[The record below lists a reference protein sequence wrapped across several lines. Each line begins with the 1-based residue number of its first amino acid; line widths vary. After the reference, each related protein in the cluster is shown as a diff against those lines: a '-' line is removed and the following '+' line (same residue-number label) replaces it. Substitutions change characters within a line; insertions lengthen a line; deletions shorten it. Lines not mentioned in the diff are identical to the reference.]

1 MRIIKSKIILPAAL
15 TILFSACEY
24 LFPSLPGDKVTVEQ
38 AYNYIKKHQ
47 GDEDLVLLDVRTKE
61 EYDKA
66 RLPNAVLIDYKQ
78 VSFPSEIEKLDKNKT
93 YLIYSGDD
101 YRSANTFELM
111 KELRFKNIHYII
123 GGIDQWQ
130 KQNFPLN

>member
-1 MRIIKSKIILPAAL
+1 MKIFKSKLTFILTAAIIFP
-15 TILFSACEY
+15 ACEY

-38 AYNYIKKHQ
+38 AYNYIKKNQ
-47 GDEDLVLLDVRTKE
+47 GDEDMVLLDVRTKE

-66 RLPNAVLIDYKQ
+66 HLQNAVLIDYKQ
-78 VSFPSEIEKLDKNKT
+78 VSFPAEIEKLDKNKT

-101 YRSANTFELM
+101 YRSANAFELM

-123 GGIDQWQ
+123 GGIDQWR
-130 KQNFPLN
+130 KQNLPLN